1 MPNDR
6 HARLGDAQG
15 AEHELHDRPRVEHG
29 GGERAARAE
38 HGGGDAKALGAERA
52 REARAPHAAE
62 VDDEEVDPRRPC
74 RARRGPAPAVP
85 TPPRLPLMRTTV
97 RPLRFAPGARKYIP
111 SLVSTGGEGRDVSG

>member
-62 VDDEEVDPRRPC
+62 VDDEEVDPGGRVERGE
-74 RARRGPAPAVP
+74 ARRLQF
-85 TPPRLPLMRTTV
+85 PRLRVAVDAHDGPSAPV
-97 RPLRFAPGARKYIP
+97 RPWRAEVHPVAC
-111 SLVSTGGEGRDVSG
+111 